1 MTSPKKAAVLGSP
14 ISHSLSPIIHNEWA
28 RREGIS
34 GIYSAID
41 SGKSRDEFIATIEN
55 LKKQGFGGVNVTLP
69 HKENALSIADDAS
82 DSAKLAGAANMLSF
96 KDGKIFADNS
106 DIIGFKQALLK
117 KLPIG
122 IKSKK
127 YISAL
132 ILGAGGA
139 TRGVIIALMQV
150 GVNNITIANR
160 TKKKADDLASYFEKT
175 STKLELETTSFDTIA
190 WENRQSIEAD
200 ILVNT
205 TSLGMTDMAPLEM
218 TFNQNGSFQL
228 VADIV
233 YTPLITPLLQ
243 QAIDMGLPIID
254 GLDMLLFQAVPGY
267 ELWLGKNAQVDDA
280 LKDLLIDAMKP
291 EAVPSSKMLVIGL
304 TGSIGMGKSTVA
316 QMFAAQGCAVW
327 DADKAVHKLYG
338 KNGAAVRPV
347 STVFPNCVKN
357 GIIDRGKLSEELQ
370 TDPSK
375 IKKLEKIVHP
385 LVALDRQ
392 LFIDEERKKG
402 TKICILDIP
411 LLFENQAEGQFD
423 KIIVVSAPGH
433 IQHERVMARAGM
445 SEKKFETIL
454 SRQMPDAQKRKRA
467 DYIIDTGL
475 TLKETKEQ
483 ILQLLETLKKFDH

>member
-1 MTSPKKAAVLGSP
+1 MTSQKKAAVLGSP
-14 ISHSLSPIIHNEWA
+14 ISHSLSPSIHNEWA
-28 RREGIS
+28 RREGL
-34 GIYSAID
+34 GGTYVAID
-41 SGKSRDEFIATIEN
+41 AGKSRDEFIATIEN

-82 DSAKLAGAANMLSF
+82 ESAKLAGAANMLSF

-106 DIIGFKQALLK
+106 DIIGFYQALLK

-127 YISAL
+127 HISAL

-139 TRGVIIALMQV
+139 TRGIIIALLQI
-150 GVNNITIANR
+150 GVKKITIANR
-160 TKKKADDLASYFEKT
+160 TKKKADDLASYFEKA
-175 STKLELETTSFDTIA
+175 STKLDLKKITFDTIE
-190 WENRQSIEAD
+190 WENRQNIEAD
-200 ILVNT
+200 VLVNT
-205 TSLGMTDMAPLEM
+205 TSLGMTGMAPLEM
-218 TFNQNGSFQL
+218 TFNQSSSFQL

-243 QAIDMGLPIID
+243 QAIDMDVPIID

-280 LKDLLIDAMKP
+280 LKDLLINKMKP
-291 EAVPSSKMLVIGL
+291 DATPSSKMLAIGL

-338 KNGAAVRPV
+338 KNGAAVGPV
-347 STVFPNCVKN
+347 STVFPSCVKN

-370 TDPSK
+370 ANPSK
-375 IKKLEKIVHP
+375 LKKLEQIVHP
-385 LVALDRQ
+385 LVALDRR
-392 LFIDEERKKG
+392 LFIEEERKRG
-402 TKICILDIP
+402 TRICVLDIP

-423 KIIVVSAPGH
+423 KVIVVTAPGH

-454 SRQMPDAQKRKRA
+454 SRQMPDTQKRKRA

-483 ILQLLETLKKFDH
+483 VLQLLETLKNIDH